1 MRELKN
7 LFAQN
12 AAWAKN
18 VSATDPGFFE
28 RLSKLQ
34 DPEYLWIGCA
44 DSRVPAN
51 QIVGLDPGQVF
62 VHRNVS
68 NLVVHTDLNCLSVI
82 QFAVEVL
89 KVKHIIVCG
98 HYGCGGVAAALKEQ
112 ELGLIENW
120 LRHIQDV
127 RAKHSEFLDLIPDR
141 ETKIDRL
148 CELNVVD
155 QVVNVCRTTIVR
167 DAWRRGQ
174 DVTVHG
180 WVYALKDGL
189 LRDLDMCITKADDV
203 EASYESTTRQLLDGR
218 TAQVAAIDGAASLA
232 D

>member
-1 MRELKN
+1 MRKLKT
-7 LFAQN
+7 LFD
-12 AAWAKN
+12 KN
-18 VSATDPGFFE
+18 TQWSRNISATDPGFFE

-34 DPEYLWIGCA
+34 DPEYLWIGCS

-51 QIVGLDPGQVF
+51 QIVGLDPGQIF

-98 HYGCGGVAAALKEQ
+98 HYGCGGVAAAIQEK

-127 RAKHSEFLDLIPDR
+127 GAKHAELLASIPDR
-141 ETKIDRL
+141 ESRIDRL

-167 DAWRRGQ
+167 DAWRKGQ
-174 DVTVHG
+174 DVAVHG

-189 LRDLDMCITKADDV
+189 LRDLDMCITRYDEIESSYGLAIRENFGVGPADTVADI
-203 EASYESTTRQLLDGR
+203 ELST
-218 TAQVAAIDGAASLA
+218 
-232 D
+232 